1 MKLEEA
7 KKLKNLF
14 KSNLKKTS
22 RGRHKFEE
30 QKMISKN
37 IKLLY
42 KSREAVIK
50 LFKDYS
56 SVASE
61 AKYKTIRLK
70 RIPSMSSPVAC
81 GKFSD
86 HSNLKNIKSFTNAS
100 KITNIVCTSK
110 SR

>member
-1 MKLEEA
+1 
-7 KKLKNLF
+7 
-14 KSNLKKTS
+14 
-22 RGRHKFEE
+22 
-30 QKMISKN
+30 MISKN

>member
-1 MKLEEA
+1 MNLEEA

-14 KSNLKKTS
+14 RSNLKKTS
-22 RGRHKFEE
+22 RERHKFEE
-30 QKMISKN
+30 QKMMSKN

-56 SVASE
+56 SVVSE
-61 AKYKTIRLK
+61 SKYKTIHLK

-81 GKFSD
+81 GKYSD
-86 HSNLKNIKSFTNAS
+86 HSNLKNIKFFTNAS
-100 KITNIVCTSK
+100 KITNSVCTSK